1 MLVTLILTQLL
12 QANTANNTGG
22 DQRRLF
28 TAKKCVVQTNVDAP
42 KKIVKNIDIAACQAP
57 GLKYFLDFSDME
69 PSKKGLANCDFST
82 DGCSAPSLETSHCSE
97 YFHHDCTNDERAITW

>member
-1 MLVTLILTQLL
+1 
-12 QANTANNTGG
+12 
-22 DQRRLF
+22 
-28 TAKKCVVQTNVDAP
+28 VQTNVDAP

-97 YFHHDCTNDERAITW
+97 YFHHDCTNDEEQSLGSEEDWEPLDSPQRSWTMWFLFVLLTSQLI